1 MGGWDGT
8 YLQQVDVDPDL
19 VQLAQTLEEYLL
31 VVSVAENL
39 PVVVLQHLELAGGGG
54 HGPGGSITDEGRRIV
69 LSLALNQHK
78 QYLCKSGGEM

>member
-1 MGGWDGT
+1 MS

-19 VQLAQTLEEYLL
+19 VQLAQTLEEHLL

-54 HGPGGSITDEGRRIV
+54 HGPGSITDEGRTIV